1 MESEDIAVLLRP
13 FAELTEQQLAAT
25 LAYIT
30 LLQKWNSRIN
40 LTAVRSADEI
50 VRRHFGESFFAAQTL
65 LPRDCAGTIVDLG
78 SGAGFPGIPIALYAP
93 NAQVTLIESNSK
105 KAAFL
110 NEVVRTLALKN
121 VKVFSHRGEEYPQRS
136 ELVVM
141 RAVEKFESSVAMA
154 SGLIESMGRLA
165 VMIGKAQIGQAKAIL
180 PGWRWLEPVD
190 VPESESRVLLIGTL

>member
-65 LPRDCAGTIVDLG
+65 LPRDYAGTIVDLG

-110 NEVVRTLALKN
+110 NEVVRTLAVKN
-121 VKVFSHRGEEYPQRS
+121 VKVFSHRGEEYPERS

-141 RAVEKFESSVAMA
+141 RAVEKFESSVKLA

-165 VMIGKAQIGQAKAIL
+165 IMVGKAQVGQAKAIL
-180 PGWRWLEPVD
+180 PAWRWLKPVD

>member
-1 MESEDIAVLLRP
+1 MENEDIAVLLRP

-110 NEVVRTLALKN
+110 NEVVRTLALQN
-121 VKVFSHRGEEYPQRS
+121 VKVFNHRAEEYPQRS

-141 RAVEKFESSVAMA
+141 RAVEKFESSVRLA

-165 VMIGKAQIGQAKAIL
+165 IMVGKAQVGQAKAIL
-180 PGWRWLEPVD
+180 PGWRWLKPVD